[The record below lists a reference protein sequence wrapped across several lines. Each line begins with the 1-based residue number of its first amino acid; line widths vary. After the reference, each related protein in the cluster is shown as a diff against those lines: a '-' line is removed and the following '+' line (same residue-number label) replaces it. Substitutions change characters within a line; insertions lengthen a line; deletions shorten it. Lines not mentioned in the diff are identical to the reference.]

1 MKDFELINRV
11 KKLMERDADNPNSF
25 AIKVGIDPGNFR
37 RKLTGDR
44 AITKKDILK
53 ICTTDITYVH
63 DLIFRY
69 KLVLFTKVY

>member
-1 MKDFELINRV
+1 MFWFYLLAYAFTIGMALNYRKEEVELEKTGTINTV
-11 KKLMERDADNPNSF
+11 KQ
-25 AIKVGIDPGNFR
+25 
-37 RKLTGDR
+37 
-44 AITKKDILK
+44 DILK